1 MYFRILWVRCLS
13 CLRGAPADGSD
24 VYYAEIG
31 SVLTLNDL
39 FRSTWGAAFPL
50 FANALFS
57 HLGIGGG
64 NSLLG
69 GLACL
74 FIPFPFLFIK

>member
-1 MYFRILWVRCLS
+1 MRR
-13 CLRGAPADGSD
+13 D
-24 VYYAEIG
+24 VYFSEIA

-39 FRSTWGAAFPL
+39 FRSSFGAAFPL
-50 FANALFS
+50 FANALFK

-69 GLACL
+69 GLALL
-74 FIPFPFLFIK
+74 FLPVPFLFIK

>member
-1 MYFRILWVRCLS
+1 MYYTEM
-13 CLRGAPADGSD
+13 A
-24 VYYAEIG
+24 

-39 FRSTWGAAFPL
+39 FRSSWGAAFPL
-50 FANALFS
+50 FAHALFD

-69 GLACL
+69 ALAL
-74 FIPFPFLFIK
+74 AFVPAPFLFIK

>member
-1 MYFRILWVRCLS
+1 MS
-13 CLRGAPADGSD
+13 
-24 VYYAEIG
+24 

-39 FRSTWGAAFPL
+39 WRASWGAAFPL
-50 FANALFS
+50 FAHALFK

-74 FIPFPFLFIK
+74 FVPAPFLFIK

>member
-1 MYFRILWVRCLS
+1 MS
-13 CLRGAPADGSD
+13 LRAGGPSFNANDDLRD
-24 VYYAEIG
+24 VYFAEIG

-39 FRSTWGAAFPL
+39 FRSSFGAAFPL
-50 FANALFS
+50 FANATFK

-74 FIPFPFLFIK
+74 FIPAPFIFLK